1 MEFEYF
7 KVSQATGPELEYLR
21 VGIGVISRYLKPRAW
36 YFKRRGWNWSMSR
49 YLKLRRWNLS
59 ISSYGDGIGVYQ
71 GISSY
76 GYLKV
81 SQATEVEFEYLKVSK
96 LRGWN
101 WSTSGL
107 ELEYIK
113 VSQATG
119 LVSQATGL

>member
-1 MEFEYF
+1 MSISRYLKLRGMNWSTSGLEWKYIQVSQTTGL
-7 KVSQATGPELEYLR
+7 VSQATGMELEY
-21 VGIGVISRYLKPRAW
+21 VKVS
-36 YFKRRGWNWSMSR
+36 
-49 YLKLRRWNLS
+49 LKLRRWNLS
-59 ISSYGDGIGVYQ
+59 VSSYGDGIGVYQ

-81 SQATEVEFEYLKVSK
+81 SQATEMEFEYLKVSK

>member
-1 MEFEYF
+1 M
-7 KVSQATGPELEYLR
+7 
-21 VGIGVISRYLKPRAW
+21 
-36 YFKRRGWNWSMSR
+36 
-49 YLKLRRWNLS
+49 S

-81 SQATEVEFEYLKVSK
+81 SQATEMEFEYLKVSK